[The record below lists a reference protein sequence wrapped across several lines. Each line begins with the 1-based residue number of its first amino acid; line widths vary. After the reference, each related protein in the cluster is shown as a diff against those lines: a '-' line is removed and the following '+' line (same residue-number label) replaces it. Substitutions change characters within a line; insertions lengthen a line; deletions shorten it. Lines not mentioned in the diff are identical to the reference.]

1 MLLTYV
7 RDVGAVMNR
16 PRAID
21 DRPYKLQS
29 AAGYAI
35 LSANESEVFGMK
47 KVLFLCHG
55 RIPPNFEKSLC
66 L

>member
-7 RDVGAVMNR
+7 RDVG
-16 PRAID
+16 AID

-47 KVLFLCHG
+47 KVLFLCHCSIKTQI
-55 RIPPNFEKSLC
+55 RFS
-66 L
+66 